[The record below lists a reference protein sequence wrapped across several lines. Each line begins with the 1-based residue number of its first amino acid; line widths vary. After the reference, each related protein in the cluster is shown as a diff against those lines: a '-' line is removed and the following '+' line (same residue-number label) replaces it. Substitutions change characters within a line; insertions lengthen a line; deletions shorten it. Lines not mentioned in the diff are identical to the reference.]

1 MDPSGF
7 MESTLKY
14 WSWRVGNLTS
24 SRETGRWT
32 MPDGQ
37 FDWGG
42 ILLKSNGGVQSLP
55 HRGWQS
61 REERK
66 GIREVNCETDKSSR
80 YESRA

>member
-1 MDPSGF
+1 

-14 WSWRVGNLTS
+14 WSLQVGNLTFAHEAGE
-24 SRETGRWT
+24 RT

-37 FDWGG
+37 FYWGG

-66 GIREVNCETDKSSR
+66 GIR
-80 YESRA
+80 